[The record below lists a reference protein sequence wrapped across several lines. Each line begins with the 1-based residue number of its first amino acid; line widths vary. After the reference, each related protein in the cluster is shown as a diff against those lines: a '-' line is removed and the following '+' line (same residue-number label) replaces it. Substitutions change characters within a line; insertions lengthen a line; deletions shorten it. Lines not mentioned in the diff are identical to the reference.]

1 MGVPGP
7 PWETPREGVPG
18 PPGPGSPPG
27 GRPGA
32 RGPGGVHFR
41 GYLITLPVGTDVGIR
56 NRKGWFSGGQKSAP
70 GRPGAQNR
78 PPGRPPGAPPGGPP
92 GRGSR
97 RAQKGGIFDPSRTP
111 QNRPIFGVLRTPLGY
126 PQTGAFSGPWRTLRV
141 PPSVYPRKTPLPPG
155 PRICH
160 PPVGFQSGEPGA
172 APFGTWQ
179 VWDENLA
186 GVRTAETGVTSDS
199 WGRCLRPM
207 IGGRG
212 LRSNPETRAN
222 RRATPDLQRSDA
234 SSARNIRHQ
243 SSGSSDSE
251 RLSSGHSSRRVSSG
265 QECSIRSRSGP
276 DRSARGRAVSGA
288 RPGGD
293 LQSPA

>member
-1 MGVPGP
+1 VYQICRFWRFTVPVLSPPRCLTLSGPAGPPGRPWLRWVHIRSGTSLLGAVRTLTRPQVVFRGPGPPCHIRLSGLHLDRQVPLQSGRVYRPPRDPQFGGPGRGYTGPPGPPIWGVLGGGILGVPGP

-18 PPGPGSPPG
+18 PPWAGVPPG

-56 NRKGWFSGGQKSAP
+56 NRKGWFSGGQKSPP

-78 PPGRPPGAPPGGPP
+78 PPGPPPGPPRGPPPGGPP

-141 PPSVYPRKTPLPPG
+141 PPICIPP
-155 PRICH
+155 
-160 PPVGFQSGEPGA
+160 EA
-172 APFGTWQ
+172 
-179 VWDENLA
+179 
-186 GVRTAETGVTSDS
+186 
-199 WGRCLRPM
+199 
-207 IGGRG
+207 
-212 LRSNPETRAN
+212 
-222 RRATPDLQRSDA
+222 
-234 SSARNIRHQ
+234 
-243 SSGSSDSE
+243 
-251 RLSSGHSSRRVSSG
+251 
-265 QECSIRSRSGP
+265 
-276 DRSARGRAVSGA
+276 
-288 RPGGD
+288 
-293 LQSPA
+293 